1 MAVPPPSAEP
11 ATLSTPETGDDAR
24 VHATADGSVHA
35 HRAPQTYDES
45 SAGPH
50 ADSADELDKTAHK
63 SAHKNAPPQSSDET
77 PLDALLRVIAR
88 HFNVA
93 AACVLPGD
101 AASGARES
109 SWLGESVDASLRE
122 ALLELQRVERIGRAQ
137 AGAFANGP
145 IVVSDV
151 DSDPAWQACLNRASA
166 LPFRFVAA
174 WPLAGAN
181 GANGTNGDSPGTLY
195 LIDHAPREL
204 HAAERA
210 SLDDFARV
218 IATLAE
224 QGPRSY
230 EEFDALRARERLL
243 ALAIAGSGTGIW
255 DRDVVTGEIRYSTGW
270 KAMLGYED
278 DEVTNRIEDS
288 ILRLHPDDRDYVKA
302 TMQAHFEGR
311 TAHYEVEHR
320 IRCKDGSYKWICSR
334 GKVTARDSEGRALR
348 MIGTTTDITS
358 MREMAERL
366 RESVNLVTNL
376 TNEVPGLV
384 FQCHQASD
392 GHVSFPYASAG
403 IAEIYELTPAQV
415 GADASGIEALVH
427 PDDLDAYRASFEAS
441 AAVLAPWHLEYRV
454 CLPQQGLRWRQGD
467 AKPQRLADGA
477 TVWHGFI
484 TDVTER
490 KRIEAELQE
499 FATTDGLTRLANRRH
514 FMARVEAKLA
524 LLRRVASAASV
535 TGMSGMSNVGSVAA
549 IMMCDLDHFKS
560 INDRFGHAVGDDAL
574 RHFAEI
580 LRRHLRAGDVAGR
593 IGGEEF
599 AILLDGADVD
609 GASRVA
615 RRIQDRIAAEPLQS
629 AEGPVAL
636 TVSIGITQ
644 MNADDSAAE
653 AALSRSDVALYRAK
667 KGGRNRIEC
676 A

>member
-1 MAVPPPSAEP
+1 MAVPPPSVESATAP
-11 ATLSTPETGDDAR
+11 AASKSGGAR
-24 VHATADGSVHA
+24 VRGMDDGALPPA
-35 HRAPQTYDES
+35 HEALHEVAREA
-45 SAGPH
+45 
-50 ADSADELDKTAHK
+50 
-63 SAHKNAPPQSSDET
+63 
-77 PLDALLRVIAR
+77 PLDALMRVIAR

-93 AACVLPGD
+93 SACVLPGHLRDD
-101 AASGARES
+101 AHAGA
-109 SWLGESVDASLRE
+109 WLGEGVDAPLRD
-122 ALLELQRVERIGRAQ
+122 ALLELQRAERLGGAQ
-137 AGAFANGP
+137 TGAFASEP

-151 DSDPAWQACLNRASA
+151 AGDPAWQACLNRASA

-181 GANGTNGDSPGTLY
+181 GDSPGTLY

-204 HAAERA
+204 NAAERA

-218 IATLAE
+218 IATLAVQAPPAHDE
-224 QGPRSY
+224 V
-230 EEFDALRARERLL
+230 EALRARERLL

-278 DEVTNRIEDS
+278 DEVTSRVEDS
-288 ILRLHPDDRDYVKA
+288 LLRLHPDDRDYVKA

-334 GKVTARDSEGRALR
+334 GKVTARDADGRALR

-384 FQCHQASD
+384 FQCHQARD

-415 GADASGIEALVH
+415 AADASGIEALVH
-427 PDDLDAYRASFEAS
+427 PEDLDAYRASFAAS

-467 AKPQRLADGA
+467 AKPRRLADGA

-524 LLRRVASAASV
+524 LLRRVASAAGV
-535 TGMSGMSNVGSVAA
+535 TGMVGMKGLGGIGNVAA
-549 IMMCDLDHFKS
+549 VMMCDLDHFKS

-580 LRRHLRAGDVAGR
+580 LRTHLRAGDVAGR

-599 AILLDGADVD
+599 AILLDGADVE
-609 GASRVA
+609 GACRVA
-615 RRIQDRIAAEPLQS
+615 RRIQDRIAVDPLLS
-629 AEGPVAL
+629 VAGPVTLA
-636 TVSIGITQ
+636 VSIGITQ
-644 MNADDSAAE
+644 MSADDSAAE